1 MKAVSTTTL
10 ALALMM
16 GAAASL
22 STPALAAEQRTLSMG
37 GHGEAK
43 AAPDLV
49 SINAGVTTS
58 APTAAAALSANTT
71 RMKGVFAAL
80 TRLGVPE
87 KNIQT
92 VNFSVSPQ
100 YANNRENNEAP
111 RVTGYQVNNQV
122 SVLLED
128 VSRLGGALDA
138 LVTAGANQMHGINF
152 SIKEPAPL
160 LAKARADAIADAK
173 LRAETYARAA
183 GVTLGPIQ
191 SISESGG
198 VVMPY
203 RADRMMM
210 ASAPKAVPV
219 AAGEESVTADVSV
232 VWEIK

>member
-1 MKAVSTTTL
+1 MKAAPAAAL
-10 ALALMM
+10 ALALTM
-16 GAAASL
+16 GATLGL
-22 STPALAAEQRTLSMG
+22 SPALAADQRTLTMG

-92 VNFSVSPQ
+92 VNFSISPQ
-100 YANNRENNEAP
+100 YANTRETGEAP
-111 RVTGYQVNNQV
+111 RVTGYQVSNQV

-128 VSRLGGALDA
+128 VARLGGALDA

-160 LAKARADAIADAK
+160 LARARAEAIADAR
-173 LRAETYARAA
+173 LRADTGCT
-183 GVTLGPIQ
+183 GVPSCACAPLPA
-191 SISESGG
+191 S
-198 VVMPY
+198 
-203 RADRMMM
+203 M
-210 ASAPKAVPV
+210 AIATQTV
-219 AAGEESVTADVSV
+219 AACAFWMGAGSTFR
-232 VWEIK
+232 K

>member
-1 MKAVSTTTL
+1 MKAASSTAF

-16 GAAASL
+16 GAALSL
-22 STPALAAEQRTLSMG
+22 PLPALAAEQRTLSMG

-92 VNFSVSPQ
+92 VNFSISPQ

-160 LAKARADAIADAK
+160 LAKARADAIADAR

-210 ASAPKAVPV
+210 AAAPKAVPV

-232 VWEIK
+232 VWEIQ